1 MQKIEHGSFSFG
13 DMLEVFTV
21 SESGEL
27 DLSVETLEKVLGTR
41 ETEKLAFEVEKTM
54 RKSVFTKTAITCF
67 KMMLQKT
74 SLVPQNHKIVSFKM
88 RYV

>member
-1 MQKIEHGSFSFG
+1 
-13 DMLEVFTV
+13 MLKVFTV

-27 DLSVETLEKVLGTR
+27 DLSVETLEKVLGTP
-41 ETEKLAFEVEKTM
+41 ETEELAFEVEKTM
-54 RKSVFTKTAITCF
+54 RKSVFTKMAITRF

-74 SLVPQNHKIVSFKM
+74 SSVPQNHKIVSFKM

>member
-1 MQKIEHGSFSFG
+1 
-13 DMLEVFTV
+13 MLKVFTV
-21 SESGEL
+21 SKSGEL
-27 DLSVETLEKVLGTR
+27 DLSVETLEKVLRTPGT
-41 ETEKLAFEVEKTM
+41 EEFAFGVEKTV